1 MTTSLAISTLSKPVP
16 GSQIPLGTLGYF
28 RALNRSAAYELVIG
42 EFQASGI
49 TQAELARRLG
59 KGTDVVCRT
68 LGAPG
73 NWGLDTISDYLFAI
87 SGAVPVYRHSYP
99 LEAAARNDTQPASA
113 WADTC
118 CAAPWRHWRA
128 CKHHRNDATHNFRH
142 AKHRKSG
149 GEGRLMPQSKHRRR
163 TPSRAEE
170 PPLKIT
176 IALLC
181 DDVRREFNGKEL
193 LIGVYGNRIIL
204 PSFPMALN
212 LTVWM
217 RALFRLPGPAK
228 IEVRVIDDR
237 GQAILPTI
245 TAEVLSPPE
254 IKDEVNDHP
263 GRGALSVTW
272 SRTNRISVAPT

>member
-1 MTTSLAISTLSKPVP
+1 
-16 GSQIPLGTLGYF
+16 
-28 RALNRSAAYELVIG
+28 
-42 EFQASGI
+42 
-49 TQAELARRLG
+49 
-59 KGTDVVCRT
+59 
-68 LGAPG
+68 
-73 NWGLDTISDYLFAI
+73 
-87 SGAVPVYRHSYP
+87 
-99 LEAAARNDTQPASA
+99 
-113 WADTC
+113 
-118 CAAPWRHWRA
+118 
-128 CKHHRNDATHNFRH
+128 
-142 AKHRKSG
+142 
-149 GEGRLMPQSKHRRR
+149 MPQSKHRRR

-181 DDVRREFNGKEL
+181 DDVRRESNGKEL

-217 RALFRLPGPAK
+217 RALFRRPGPAK

-254 IKDEVNDHP
+254 IKDESTIIL
-263 GRGALSVTW
+263 GAAPFQLHGPA
-272 SRTNRISVAPT
+272 RIAYQWRPPDGEWKEIVGIKVEQGGPEKIGKEINVPSSTVSAQPSSQSPAGAQR

>member
-99 LEAAARNDTQPASA
+99 LEAAARNDTQPA
-113 WADTC
+113 WLG
-118 CAAPWRHWRA
+118 PIPVVLPPG
-128 CKHHRNDATHNFRH
+128 AT
-142 AKHRKSG
+142 G
-149 GEGRLMPQSKHRRR
+149 GPVNIIGTMP
-163 TPSRAEE
+163 
-170 PPLKIT
+170 
-176 IALLC
+176 
-181 DDVRREFNGKEL
+181 
-193 LIGVYGNRIIL
+193 
-204 PSFPMALN
+204 
-212 LTVWM
+212 
-217 RALFRLPGPAK
+217 
-228 IEVRVIDDR
+228 
-237 GQAILPTI
+237 PTI
-245 TAEVLSPPE
+245 SGTQNIARV
-254 IKDEVNDHP
+254 VV
-263 GRGALSVTW
+263 RA
-272 SRTNRISVAPT
+272 A